1 MKSSCREALAA
12 ISAAALLAAGV
23 VTTAPAQSVRV
34 SSHAVSLA
42 AFYDTPYVVVQ
53 PGTDFPP
60 GVPPNVPPGQLPDFG
75 QLAAQI
81 PTFYI
86 GPVQVGGGLLYSAFR
101 NGGLPGVV
109 SYITSQL
116 PSGELPGVQQ
126 LAAQIPTFYIGSV
139 KLGQGVLYNAFKDGG
154 LPGVASYIAD
164 NSNLIRNLTGNLTGT
179 ESGSRLVAPRTAAAI
194 AAPAVPTNRQSAGV
208 TRAAGTAAAPAAASV
223 TRAALPQRNSGPA
236 AHRTAAAARN
246 LGR

>member
-1 MKSSCREALAA
+1 M
-12 ISAAALLAAGV
+12 ITAAALLAAGV
-23 VTTAPAQSVRV
+23 VATTPAQSVRV
-34 SSHAVSLA
+34 SSQAVNLA

-60 GVPPNVPPGQLPDFG
+60 SVSPGVPPIGLPDFG

-86 GPVQVGGGLLYSAFR
+86 GPVQVGGGLLYNAFQ

-116 PSGELPGVQQ
+116 PSGELPGFQQ
-126 LAAQIPTFYIGSV
+126 LAAQIPPFYIGSV
-139 KLGQGVLYNAFKDGG
+139 KLGQGVLYNAFQEGG
-154 LPGVASYIAD
+154 LPGVTSYIAQ
-164 NSNLIRNLTGNLTGT
+164 NSSLIRNLRGT
-179 ESGSRLVAPRTAAAI
+179 ESSSRLVSPRTAAAV
-194 AAPAVPTNRQSAGV
+194 AAPAVPTNRRSAGV
-208 TRAAGTAAAPAAASV
+208 TGTAAPAAASV
-223 TRAALPQRNSGPA
+223 TRTALPERNGGPD